1 MCSSTLL
8 YPENRNYVMTSLA
21 SLALFKL
28 CPWLD
33 LLAMDARL
41 EARLRLPDFFRPGIL
56 GPAGRWPER
65 LVTAR

>member
-1 MCSSTLL
+1 
-8 YPENRNYVMTSLA
+8 MTSLA
-21 SLALFKL
+21 SLVLFKL

-33 LLAMDARL
+33 LLAIDARL

-65 LVTAR
+65 LVTVYQHHVFLQKEMTYAR